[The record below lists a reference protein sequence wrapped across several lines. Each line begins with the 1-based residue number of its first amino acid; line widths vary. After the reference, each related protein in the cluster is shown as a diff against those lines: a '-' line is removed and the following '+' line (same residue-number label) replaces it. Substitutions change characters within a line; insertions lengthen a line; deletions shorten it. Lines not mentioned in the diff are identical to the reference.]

1 VRVIA
6 GGAKGLRLAP
16 VPDGT
21 RPLSDRAREGLFSSL
36 GRAVVDATVWDL
48 YAGTGA
54 TGIEALS
61 RGAAHAVFVDHAPQ
75 AISTIHANL
84 EKARMQASA
93 TVRRQEVATFLGR
106 TDTTADVVFLDP
118 PYDTP
123 VEQIEPVL
131 ALLTGNRLSP
141 GWTVALTRPKRSSN
155 IVIPVHFS
163 LARRL
168 QYGDNLVLVY
178 REV

>member
-6 GGAKGLRLAP
+6 GEAKGLRLAP

-21 RPLSDRAREGLFSSL
+21 RPMSDRAREGLFSSL
-36 GRAVVDATVWDL
+36 GPAIVGATVWDL

-61 RGAAHAVFVDHAPQ
+61 RGAAHAVFVDHASQ
-75 AISTIHANL
+75 AIRTIHANL
-84 EKARMQASA
+84 DKARLQAKAS
-93 TVRRQEVATFLGR
+93 VRRQEVDTFLGR
-106 TDTTADVVFLDP
+106 TDTTTDVVFIDP
-118 PYDTP
+118 PYDAPTK
-123 VEQIEPVL
+123 QIEHVL
-131 ALLTGNRLSP
+131 ALLDGNHLSP
-141 GWTVALTRPKRSSN
+141 GWTVTLTRPKRSSN

-168 QYGDNLVLVY
+168 AYGDSLVLVY